1 MHSELSFRCA
11 KDLKRCKSSLRCRV
25 KYVFCSM
32 NLSRYYCQSENFE
45 ILHVQLFDF
54 LLFFPEDITNQLS
67 INSMGRHSSPLK
79 IMDLLLMRPPSL
91 LNGSHCLLMLT
102 TTQMRYNTHCRATDN
117 SHPEV
122 IFIFIIIII
131 SVIITGMH
139 VCIAKKSIIIIIL
152 FCFFPQVS
160 KWIIDHFTVM
170 RLVAWPWNESETGVD
185 LILLET
191 SLLFLC

>member
-1 MHSELSFRCA
+1 MSFA
-11 KDLKRCKSSLRCRV
+11 LWTSPGIINVKVKILK
-25 KYVFCSM
+25 
-32 NLSRYYCQSENFE
+32 

-54 LLFFPEDITNQLS
+54 LLFFPGVITNQSS

-102 TTQMRYNTHCRATDN
+102 TTQMRYNTHCHATDN
-117 SHPEV
+117 NHRDIIV
-122 IFIFIIIII
+122 IFIVIIIII

-139 VCIAKKSIIIIIL
+139 VCIAKKSIIL

-160 KWIIDHFTVM
+160 KWIIDHFIVM
-170 RLVAWPWNESETGVD
+170 HLVAWPWNESETGVD

-191 SLLFLC
+191 SLLFLY

>member
-1 MHSELSFRCA
+1 MSFA
-11 KDLKRCKSSLRCRV
+11 LWTSPGIIV
-25 KYVFCSM
+25 KVK
-32 NLSRYYCQSENFE
+32 NFE
-45 ILHVQLFDF
+45 ILHVQFFDF

-102 TTQMRYNTHCRATDN
+102 TTQMRYNAHCRATDN
-117 SHPEV
+117 SHRDVIV
-122 IFIFIIIII
+122 IFIIIIIII

-191 SLLFLC
+191 SVLFLC

>member
-1 MHSELSFRCA
+1 MLGPGMCWNIERISTCLCTHLMHSELSFRCA
-11 KDLKRCKSSLRCRV
+11 KDQKRCKSSLRCSV
-25 KYVFCSM
+25 KNVFCSM

-91 LNGSHCLLMLT
+91 LNGSRCLLMLT
-102 TTQMRYNTHCRATDN
+102 TTQMRYNTHCCATDN

-139 VCIAKKSIIIIIL
+139 VCIN
-152 FCFFPQVS
+152 C
-160 KWIIDHFTVM
+160 
-170 RLVAWPWNESETGVD
+170 
-185 LILLET
+185 
-191 SLLFLC
+191 